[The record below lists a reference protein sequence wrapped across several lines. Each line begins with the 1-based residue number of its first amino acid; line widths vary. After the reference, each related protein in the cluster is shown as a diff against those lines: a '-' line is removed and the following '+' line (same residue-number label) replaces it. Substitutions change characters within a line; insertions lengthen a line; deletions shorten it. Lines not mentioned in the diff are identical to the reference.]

1 MTKLLIPL
9 AFCVLGTVVAN
20 CASQQQLLNQKQG
33 SALETVLQ
41 RARFEMDCPS
51 ATGTVL
57 SQDFIEPTVRG
68 PWVSGLQRAEYTIGV
83 EGCGQRHTYV
93 VMCQVGTNT
102 CFAANPNRHYVLE
115 K

>member
-1 MTKLLIPL
+1 MTKWIPL
-9 AFCVLGTVVAN
+9 AFSMMVAVTTS

-33 SALETVLQ
+33 GAVETVLQ
-41 RARFEMDCPS
+41 RARFEMNCPS

-57 SQDFIEPTVRG
+57 SQDYIQPAVRG

-93 VMCQVGTNT
+93 VMCQVGTDT
-102 CFAANPNRHYVLE
+102 CFAANPNRRYVLE
-115 K
+115 H